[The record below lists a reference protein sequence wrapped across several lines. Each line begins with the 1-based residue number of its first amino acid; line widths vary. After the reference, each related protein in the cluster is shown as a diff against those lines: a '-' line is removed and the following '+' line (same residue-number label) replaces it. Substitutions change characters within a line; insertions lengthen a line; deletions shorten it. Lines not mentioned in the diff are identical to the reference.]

1 MSTLRRTRRF
11 LIGAV
16 AIAGALVSVPASA
29 QTSADVQLALTGTA
43 ATTIT
48 YGQFKKFSFKVTN
61 AGPSVATGLKISSLT
76 VPSEFT
82 YEIAGCTP
90 VDADVG
96 PVPCVIDD
104 GTIIDEPDM
113 VHPAYQKAF
122 SITVTL
128 PSKNADDEWIYP
140 ATCTAGDT
148 FDDIVVTVAAD
159 TSDPTP
165 ANNTVTVPGLETS
178 PFWDLEIALTAPTSA
193 SIGDTI
199 EVGATVTN
207 HGPCDATEVSVN
219 DWWFGATSQTL
230 GFISAEGD
238 CDADTFGG
246 DGCFWDVV
254 EAGTTKTW
262 TIQYEVLDLPK
273 GLMQTGD
280 PVYMD
285 VVSDGAPYFGV
296 ADSRAAAGKY
306 PELDRSND
314 SFQTQTL
321 VSKSQSGCSTGD
333 FGGALGLL
341 LVAVPFL
348 RRRRKS

>member
-16 AIAGALVSVPASA
+16 AIAGALVSAPASA
-29 QTSADVQLALTGTA
+29 QSSADVQLALTGTV

-48 YGQFKKFSFKVTN
+48 YGQFKKFNFVVTN
-61 AGPSVATGLKISSLT
+61 AGPSVATGLKITALSL
-76 VPSEFT
+76 PSDFT
-82 YEIAGCTP
+82 YTIAGCDP
-90 VDADVG
+90 VTEGV
-96 PVPCVIDD
+96 PVPCVIGD
-104 GTIIDEPDM
+104 GTIVDEPDAEA
-113 VHPAYQKAF
+113 PAYQKTF

-128 PSKNADDEWIYP
+128 PSTNADGDWIYP

-148 FDDIVVTVAAD
+148 FDDIVVTVGAD

-165 ANNTVTVPGLETS
+165 ANNVVTVPGLETS
-178 PFWDLEIALTAPTSA
+178 PFWDLAIALTAPATA
-193 SIGDTI
+193 NIGDQI

-207 HGPCDATEVSVN
+207 NGPCDATEVSVN

-230 GFISAEGD
+230 GFVSAEGD
-238 CDADTFGG
+238 CTADTLFG
-246 DGCFWDVV
+246 DGCYWDVV
-254 EAGTTKTW
+254 EAGDTMAW

-314 SFQTQTL
+314 SAQTKTI
-321 VSKSQSGCSTGD
+321 VKKSQSGCSTGD
-333 FGGALGLL
+333 VGGALGLL